1 MSDSP
6 DSPDELATA
15 AKETG
20 VSAYAGMRDTI
31 LTGVAITV
39 PLVVTLYVLTVAL
52 DFITEA
58 LGPFIRLLRWL
69 GIIQGL
75 ERVELISLLID
86 AGVYSL
92 VIDFLTE
99 LIAIA
104 ILLGVVV
111 LVGTVG
117 RNRYGERIIDMVDLG
132 IASIPGI
139 GTVYKSFRRMGDVM
153 LDETGENF
161 QDVKLVECFGGNV
174 YVLGFRTSDSPPTI
188 EETAGHE
195 EMVSMFLPLAPNPVT
210 GGFLTY
216 IPEDDVHDIDM
227 TIEEG
232 VRSILTSGIAT
243 GEGAQQHQQI
253 TMGDLESVTDF
264 QRLQDAVT
272 PEASADGNDGGD
284 GRDGGGPPGGDGKSR
299 DDD

>member
-31 LTGVAITV
+31 LTGVAITI
-39 PLVVTLYVLTVAL
+39 PLVVTLYVLTLAL
-52 DFITEA
+52 DFITDA

-69 GIIQGL
+69 GVFHGV
-75 ERVELISLLID
+75 ERVALISLLID

-92 VIDFLTE
+92 VINFLTE
-99 LIAIA
+99 LIALT
-104 ILLGVVV
+104 ILLGVVL

-117 RNRYGERIIDMVDLG
+117 RNRYGEHIIDMVDLG

-161 QDVKLVECFGGNV
+161 QDVKLVECFGGEV
-174 YVLGFRTSDSPPTI
+174 YVLGFRTSDSPQTI
-188 EETAGHE
+188 ENTAGHD

-210 GGFLTY
+210 GGFLAY

-232 VRSILTSGIAT
+232 IRSILTSGIAT
-243 GEGAQQHQQI
+243 GEGAQQRQQI

-272 PEASADGNDGGD
+272 PQGTADDGGD
-284 GRDGGGPPGGDGKSR
+284 AEQSDRR
-299 DDD
+299 DD